1 MARPS
6 PNKSGAEA
14 APARGALRR
23 FWRSARSFWRRAPAW
38 SLIALLVA
46 CVVLQ
51 LLVQYRLN
59 FWNRDFFNALEAR
72 DGRQIAHEAETL
84 VALAAASIALAV
96 TAVWGRMTF
105 QRLWRDWLTRGLI
118 GAWLA
123 DQRYL
128 RVGFVNGQ
136 RQNAEYRIT
145 EDARLATDAPIDLV
159 VGLLSSLLTAGLF
172 VTVLWDVGGSLDLR
186 VWGGTASI
194 PGYLVLASVIYA
206 AGTTFAMMAIG
217 RNMVDVIERKNQTE
231 ADFKYVVAR
240 VNTRATVEPQAGDAE
255 TLAAAQKAVI
265 WQWRRL
271 CGQHMRTT
279 VISHGNTLLAPI
291 IGLILCAPNY
301 VMGTVSLG
309 EVTQAAAAFV
319 AVQGA
324 FNWLVDNY
332 PRLAEWMSS
341 AYRVGILL
349 EAFDRLDGAELALD
363 GEEPGSSTLPPT

>member
-1 MARPS
+1 MTMENDDNLMTETGRP
-6 PNKSGAEA
+6 
-14 APARGALRR
+14 ALRR
-23 FWRSARSFWRRAPAW
+23 FWQTARGFSHSARPWA
-38 SLIALLVA
+38 LVALLVV

-51 LLVQYRLN
+51 LLLQYRLN
-59 FWNRDFFNALEAR
+59 YWNRDFFNALEAR
-72 DGRQIAHEAETL
+72 SGGQIANQARIL
-84 VALAAASIALAV
+84 VMLVVASVALAV

-105 QRLWRDWLTRGLI
+105 QRLWRDWLTKDLI
-118 GAWLA
+118 ASWLA
-123 DQRYL
+123 EQRYL

-159 VGLLSSLLTAGLF
+159 VGLLSSLLSAGIF
-172 VTVLWDVGGSLDLR
+172 VTVLWNVGGAMEIRIWGGSL
-186 VWGGTASI
+186 SI
-194 PGYLVLASVIYA
+194 PGYLVAASIIYA
-206 AGTTFAMMAIG
+206 SGTTLGMMMIG
-217 RNMVDVIERKNQTE
+217 RHMVEVIESKNQAE

-240 VNTRATVEPQAGDAE
+240 VNTRTTLEPQAEDAE
-255 TLAAAQKAVI
+255 ILEGAQSAVI
-265 WQWRRL
+265 RQWKRL

-279 VISHGNTLLAPI
+279 IISHGNTLLAPI
-291 IGLILCAPNY
+291 MGLLLCAPNY

-341 AYRVGILL
+341 ANRVGILL
-349 EAFDRLDGAELALD
+349 NSFDKLDGQDVEKAQQINFET
-363 GEEPGSSTLPPT
+363 STDLQAT